1 MRLEHLRRA
10 PAVLAC
16 AILGFLCVVPLAAA
30 AAAGEASSTSEG
42 SDDALLATPAPPSA
56 ELAYQELSRNS
67 EAIDKLR
74 SDIDSRARK
83 LAEEDAVYQAKRRAL
98 DAALQTLASGR
109 CKGQN
114 AVPKV
119 PLEDAKLAL
128 RAINRV
134 VKGDV
139 TVFSN
144 RLDDEAKVLCTA
156 APDLRL
162 LSEAGIKEMDDQLDE
177 WRAAWVRSAEQEN
190 SEKQKLLSA
199 RMQNH
204 KRLSSAL
211 ETLRAQRDTK
221 ATFVSDLKWLVMIL
235 GLLSVAVMLIV
246 RTFPE
251 SLQTEWVASGQVI
264 QFMTVLIILIT
275 VLALG
280 ITGVLKENTLGT
292 LLGGIGG
299 YVLSQ
304 GIGRAAARS
313 ALRSIGSGRGTPSE
327 TDGPS

>member
-1 MRLEHLRRA
+1 VVWLVAFLFAGFAGLAGTASALPDSAA
-10 PAVLAC
+10 P
-16 AILGFLCVVPLAAA
+16 
-30 AAAGEASSTSEG
+30 GES
-42 SDDALLATPAPPSA
+42 SDDTLLTAPPPPSA
-56 ELAYQELSRNS
+56 ELAYQELTRNS
-67 EAIDKLR
+67 EAIEKLR
-74 SDIDSRARK
+74 GEIDSRTRK
-83 LAEEDAVYQAKRRAL
+83 LAEEDAIYQSRRRAL

-114 AVPKV
+114 TAPKAPV
-119 PLEDAKLAL
+119 EEARLSL
-128 RAINRV
+128 RALNRV

-139 TVFSN
+139 TVFGA
-144 RLDDEAKVLCTA
+144 RLDEEVKQLC
-156 APDLRL
+156 APNAELRL
-162 LSEAGIKEMDDQLDE
+162 LTDPGIKEMDDLLDE
-177 WRAAWVRSAEQEN
+177 WRAAWVKAADGEN
-190 SEKQKLLSA
+190 AEKQRQLSA
-199 RMQNH
+199 RLQNY
-204 KRLSSAL
+204 KRLSTAL
-211 ETLRAQRDTK
+211 DTLRAQRDTK
-221 ATFVSDLKWLVMIL
+221 TTFVSDLKWLVMIL

-313 ALRSIGSGRGTPSE
+313 ALRSAGSAGGSGSAVGGDRPT
-327 TDGPS
+327 